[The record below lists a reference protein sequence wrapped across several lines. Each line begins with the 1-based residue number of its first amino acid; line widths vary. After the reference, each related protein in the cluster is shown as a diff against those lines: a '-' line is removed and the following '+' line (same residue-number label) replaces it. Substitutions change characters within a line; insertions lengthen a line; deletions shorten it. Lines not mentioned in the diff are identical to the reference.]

1 VSDPTAVGV
10 AAFDFDGTLI
20 QSDSFLLFL
29 LRICGPSRLVREFT
43 ASTLSLLLAGRLKL
57 DRDASKA
64 DLVARLLTG
73 YPADRLETEGEEFSR
88 ELMRR
93 IRPALRARIDW
104 HRAQGHRLLLVS
116 ASLETYLEPV
126 GHSLGFDGILATRL
140 EVGLDERLTGRLEGR
155 NCRGQEKVTR
165 VRAWLGSNLSGVG
178 TEVWVYGDGSGDR
191 ELLAMADHPQL
202 IRRSR
207 EFLRRWFP

>member
-1 VSDPTAVGV
+1 V

-20 QSDSFLLFL
+20 QGDSFLLFL
-29 LRICGPSRLVREFT
+29 LRLCGPYRLSRAFT
-43 ASTLSLLLAGRLKL
+43 ASTLALLLTGRFRL

-73 YPADRLETEGEEFSR
+73 YPAARLEAESEGFSR
-88 ELMRR
+88 ELVRR
-93 IRPALRARIDW
+93 IRPALGARMDW

-126 GHSLGFDGILATRL
+126 GHSLGFDAVLATCL
-140 EVGLDERLTGRLEGR
+140 EVGPDKRLTGRLEGR
-155 NCRGQEKVTR
+155 NCRGQEKEIR
-165 VRAWLGSNLSGVG
+165 LRAWLEANLSGAP
-178 TEVWVYGDGSGDR
+178 TELWAYGDGSGDR

-202 IRRSR
+202 IRRSSHL
-207 EFLRRWFP
+207 LRRGLPGRL